1 METKV
6 KEKGVYTADRCDGL
20 NCFSTPHQLSWLDAQ
35 WPNIGGDQSIFD
47 SMETI
52 NILEKIKCDIIA

>member
-35 WPNIGGDQSIFD
+35 WHNIGGYQSIFD
-47 SMETI
+47 SM
-52 NILEKIKCDIIA
+52 